1 MREPASERS
10 NAVSE
15 PAAVVVLA
23 GGSGSRVGADRNKV
37 LLPLAGLPILAHSV
51 RTALTLDG
59 VHRIVVVVR
68 PDERE
73 LVAEELAPHLGTHDV
88 WLVHGGAERHDSEY
102 AALRA
107 LRSDIEA
114 GEIGVVAIHD
124 AARPLASA
132 ALFRETIDRAASDEA
147 AVPAVTPSPLSDP
160 DGHPA
165 CPSGELAAVQTPQ
178 AFAARPLLSA
188 YDRAAEDGFRGTDTA
203 ACVEHY
209 AVAVG
214 AEIAIRRVAGERTN
228 LKVTFPE
235 DLALAEEL
243 LAR

>member
-1 MREPASERS
+1 MPVSVAAS
-10 NAVSE
+10 
-15 PAAVVVLA
+15 AAVVVLA

-37 LLPLAGLPILAHSV
+37 LLPLAGLPVLAHSV

-68 PDERE
+68 TEDRDA
-73 LVAEELAPHLGTHDV
+73 VAEALGPHLGTHDV
-88 WLVHGGAERHDSEY
+88 WLVDGGAERHDSEY

-107 LRSDIEA
+107 LRGDIEA
-114 GEIGVVAIHD
+114 GEISVVAIHD

-132 ALFRETIDRAASDEA
+132 GLFRATIDHAAAEGA
-147 AVPAVTPSPLSDP
+147 AVPAVAPGPLSDAVGRLT
-160 DGHPA
+160 DGD
-165 CPSGELAAVQTPQ
+165 LAAVQTPQ
-178 AFAARPLLSA
+178 AFAAQALLAA

-203 ACVEHY
+203 ACLEHY
-209 AVAVG
+209 VVAVG
-214 AEIAIRRVAGERTN
+214 VETAIHRVPGERTN
-228 LKVTFPE
+228 LKVTFPD